1 MAERR
6 SKDKHARK
14 KPAALKKRRLGLSKL
29 GFVEVVPREVADAE
43 IEKLFE
49 DSKVFPDGEE

>member
-1 MAERR
+1 M
-6 SKDKHARK
+6 DKNNKPSTQKSARI
-14 KPAALKKRRLGLSKL
+14 KKRRLGLSKL
-29 GFVEVVPREVADAE
+29 RFVEVVPREIADAE